1 MATMFGFLLSTSIF
15 TFQSAWYVIIPFLF
29 FLVVLYLSKMVS
41 LSSMMAALISSLYIT
56 YRQFDSS
63 IEIIIASWLLT
74 ILVIYRHRSNIKK
87 IADGTEN
94 KICIGTGAFAGT
106 GLAAKGTALGD
117 RKCTSKLAYL
127 EELIDRY
134 YLGDKDEEKLQ
145 EGLYAG
151 LLYGLD
157 DPYSRYYTAEEY
169 DSENSSNEGS
179 YVGIGILME
188 KNKEGGVKI
197 VECYEGGPGE
207 KAGLEEGDI
216 ISAIDGEDITE
227 DEVSDV
233 ADIVRNSDKDSVV
246 LTVHR
251 EGAEDAMEITVPVTD
266 VELPSVF
273 HEMLDSKIGY
283 IRITQFTGVTGEQ
296 YQEAFDDLQ
305 KQGMEKMIVD
315 LRDNPGGL
323 LDSVCDVLRKILPEG
338 LIVYTEDKDGNREEE
353 KCDGKNELRIPLAVL
368 VNESSASASEIFAGA
383 VQDYGI
389 GTIVGTTTYGKG
401 VVQSIRQLSDGSAIK
416 LTVANYYTP
425 KGNNI
430 NKTGIKP
437 DIEVSLDTSLL
448 NKNKD
453 EITHDEDNQLQKA
466 IKAVEKEK

>member
-1 MATMFGFLLSTSIF
+1 MKNKEFWKGAVAG
-15 TFQSAWYVIIPFLF
+15 A
-29 FLVVLYLSKMVS
+29 LVV
-41 LSSMMAALISSLYIT
+41 T
-56 YRQFDSS
+56 
-63 IEIIIASWLLT
+63 
-74 ILVIYRHRSNIKK
+74 
-87 IADGTEN
+87 
-94 KICIGTGAFAGT
+94 CIGTGAFAGT

-338 LIVYTEDKDGNREEE
+338 LVVYTEDKDGNREEE

-453 EITHDEDNQLQKA
+453 EITHDEDNQLQEA

>member
-1 MATMFGFLLSTSIF
+1 MKNKEFWKGAVAG
-15 TFQSAWYVIIPFLF
+15 A
-29 FLVVLYLSKMVS
+29 LVV
-41 LSSMMAALISSLYIT
+41 T
-56 YRQFDSS
+56 
-63 IEIIIASWLLT
+63 
-74 ILVIYRHRSNIKK
+74 
-87 IADGTEN
+87 
-94 KICIGTGAFAGT
+94 CIGTGVFAGT

-353 KCDGKNELRIPLAVL
+353 KCDGKKRTPD
-368 VNESSASASEIFAGA
+368 SACSP
-383 VQDYGI
+383 
-389 GTIVGTTTYGKG
+389 GK
-401 VVQSIRQLSDGSAIK
+401 
-416 LTVANYYTP
+416 
-425 KGNNI
+425 
-430 NKTGIKP
+430 
-437 DIEVSLDTSLL
+437 
-448 NKNKD
+448 
-453 EITHDEDNQLQKA
+453 
-466 IKAVEKEK
+466 

>member
-1 MATMFGFLLSTSIF
+1 MI
-15 TFQSAWYVIIPFLF
+15 YIIGRRLF
-29 FLVVLYLSKMVS
+29 FYRSVDMKNKEFWKGTVAGALVVACV
-41 LSSMMAALISSLYIT
+41 T
-56 YRQFDSS
+56 
-63 IEIIIASWLLT
+63 
-74 ILVIYRHRSNIKK
+74 V
-87 IADGTEN
+87 
-94 KICIGTGAFAGT
+94 GAYAGA
-106 GLAAKGTALGD
+106 GLATKDMVLGD
-117 RKCTSKLAYL
+117 RKCRSKLTYL
-127 EELIDRY
+127 ENLIDEY

-145 EGLYAG
+145 EGLYTG

-169 DSENSSNEGS
+169 EAENSYSQGT

-207 KAGLEEGDI
+207 EAGLKAGDI
-216 ISAIDGEDITE
+216 ISAIDGEDITD

-233 ADIVRNSDKDSVV
+233 ADLVRNSDKDSVV

-251 EGAEDAMEITVPVTD
+251 ENVDDAMEITVPITD

-283 IRITQFTGVTGEQ
+283 IRITEFKGVTSEQ
-296 YQEAFDDLQ
+296 YQEAFDDLNS
-305 KQGMEKMIVD
+305 QGMEKLIVD

-323 LDSVCDVLRKILPEG
+323 LDSVCDILRQILPEG
-338 LIVYTEDKDGNREEE
+338 LIVYTEDKDGNREVE
-353 KCDGKNELRIPLAVL
+353 KCDGKNELLIPLAVL

-416 LTVANYYTP
+416 LTIANYYTP

-430 NKTGIKP
+430 HKIGIKP

-453 EITHDEDNQLQKA
+453 EITHDEDNQLQEA

>member
-1 MATMFGFLLSTSIF
+1 MI
-15 TFQSAWYVIIPFLF
+15 YIIGRRLF
-29 FLVVLYLSKMVS
+29 FYRSVDMKNKEFWKGTVAGALVVACV
-41 LSSMMAALISSLYIT
+41 T
-56 YRQFDSS
+56 
-63 IEIIIASWLLT
+63 
-74 ILVIYRHRSNIKK
+74 V
-87 IADGTEN
+87 
-94 KICIGTGAFAGT
+94 GAYAGA
-106 GLAAKGTALGD
+106 GLATKDTVLGD
-117 RKCTSKLAYL
+117 RKCRSKLTYL
-127 EELIDRY
+127 ENLIDEY

-145 EGLYAG
+145 EGLYTG

-169 DSENSSNEGS
+169 EAENSSSQGT

-207 KAGLEEGDI
+207 EAGLKAGDI
-216 ISAIDGEDITE
+216 ISAIDGEDITD

-233 ADIVRNSDKDSVV
+233 ADLVRNSDKDSVV

-251 EGAEDAMEITVPVTD
+251 ENVDDAMEITVPITD

-283 IRITQFTGVTGEQ
+283 IRITEFKGVTSEQ
-296 YQEAFDDLQ
+296 YQEAFDDLNS
-305 KQGMEKMIVD
+305 QGMEKLIVD

-323 LDSVCDVLRKILPEG
+323 LDSVCDILRQILPEG
-338 LIVYTEDKDGNREEE
+338 LIVYTEDKDGNREVE
-353 KCDGKNELRIPLAVL
+353 KCDGKNELLIPLAVL

-389 GTIVGTTTYGKG
+389 GTIVGTITYGKG

-430 NKTGIKP
+430 HKIGIKP

-453 EITHDEDNQLQKA
+453 EITHDEDNQLQEA

>member
-1 MATMFGFLLSTSIF
+1 MKNKEFWKGAVAG
-15 TFQSAWYVIIPFLF
+15 A
-29 FLVVLYLSKMVS
+29 LVV
-41 LSSMMAALISSLYIT
+41 T
-56 YRQFDSS
+56 
-63 IEIIIASWLLT
+63 
-74 ILVIYRHRSNIKK
+74 
-87 IADGTEN
+87 
-94 KICIGTGAFAGT
+94 CIGTGVFAGT

-169 DSENSSNEGS
+169 EEENSSNQGT

-188 KNKEGGVKI
+188 KNAEGGVKI
-197 VECYEGGPGE
+197 VKCYEGGPGE
-207 KAGLEEGDI
+207 AAGLKKGDI
-216 ISAIDGEDITE
+216 ISAIDGEDITDKE
-227 DEVSDV
+227 TSDV
-233 ADIVRNSDKDSVV
+233 ADMIRNSEKDCVV

-251 EGAEDAMEITVPVTD
+251 EDVEDVMEITVQITD

-273 HEMLDSKIGY
+273 HEMLDQKIGY
-283 IRITQFTGVTGEQ
+283 IRITEFKGVTCEQ
-296 YQEAFDDLQ
+296 YKTAFADLED
-305 KQGMEKMIVD
+305 QGMERLIVD

-323 LDSVCDVLRKILPEG
+323 LDQVCDILREILPEG

-353 KCDGKNELRIPLAVL
+353 TCDGKNELQIPLAVL

-416 LTVANYYTP
+416 LTIANYYTP

-453 EITHDEDNQLQKA
+453 EITHDEDNQLQEA